1 MKLRHD
7 ARCNIQRAKI
17 LVMASKP
24 SVCIVSPVAQRA
36 HDGVAVT
43 AERWRQWLEPV
54 ADVAVAPEWTGASDE
69 VLIALHAS
77 GSAESVAR
85 FAHAHPRRPLALVLS
100 GSDVARDIDTN
111 ASACAALSH
120 ATHLVV
126 RHPGAMGRLGD
137 SQQARARL
145 IEPSAPRRVMRNKAR
160 TRFDVAHAAPLC
172 AESDPMTLFNAI
184 QALPPESPV
193 RLLHMG
199 TAYHEELAEAAR
211 QTQSRH
217 KQYQWLGE
225 PPPYDMRRWIARART
240 VVHCDAMDGAA
251 LAVVDAVC
259 SHVPVLAS
267 RIPVHEGLLG
277 SDYEGFFEA
286 GDAQALAGLLQR
298 VSSDE
303 PFLRMLARH
312 CEAQAPRFAPEVEGT
327 AVRNLL
333 HEMLG
338 DEPRPVRYRTAAPLR
353 AHL

>member
-1 MKLRHD
+1 
-7 ARCNIQRAKI
+7 
-17 LVMASKP
+17 MASKP

-54 ADVAVAPEWTGASDE
+54 ADVAVAPEWTGASDDI
-69 VLIALHAS
+69 LIALHAG

-85 FAHAHPRRPLALVLS
+85 FAHAHPRRPLALVLT
-100 GSDVARDIDTN
+100 GSDVARDIDTHP
-111 ASACAALSH
+111 SACAALSH
-120 ATHLVV
+120 ATHLIV
-126 RHPGAMGRLGD
+126 RQPGAMARLGD

-160 TRFDVAHAAPLC
+160 TRFDVALAAPLC

-184 QALPPESPV
+184 RALPPESPV

-199 TAYHEELAEAAR
+199 TACHEELAEAAR
-211 QTQSRH
+211 QTQARH

-225 PPPYDMRRWIARART
+225 PQPYDMRRWIARART
-240 VVHCDAMDGAA
+240 VVHCDVVDGAA

-267 RIPVHEGLLG
+267 RLPVHEGLLG
-277 SDYEGFFEA
+277 SDYEGFFEP
-286 GDAQALAGLLQR
+286 GDARALAELLQR

-312 CEAQAPRFAPEVEGT
+312 CEAQAARFAPEVEGA

-338 DEPRPVRYRTAAPLR
+338 DEPRPVRYRAAAPMR